1 MEIIITDGWSF
12 VADENQYILV
22 HTYMKPK
29 VDFKTRKPTGE
40 VVEKREEVGY
50 FQTVTAMLRRLAEI
64 LVREKIAEG
73 QIQTIRDYISE
84 LERIEK
90 KLREMC
96 KGY

>member
-1 MEIIITDGWSF
+1 MDVIIMDGWSF

-22 HTYMKPK
+22 HTFMKPK

-40 VVEKREEVGY
+40 MVEKREEVGY
-50 FQTVTAMLRRLAEI
+50 FATVTGMLRKLAEI
-64 LVREKIAEG
+64 LVKEKVADG
-73 QIQTIRDYISE
+73 QIQTIRDYIDE
-84 LERIEK
+84 LERIEE

>member
-12 VADENQYILV
+12 TADENQYILV
-22 HTYMKPK
+22 HTFMREKQ
-29 VDFKTRKPTGE
+29 DFKTRKGTGE
-40 VVEKREEVGY
+40 MVEKREEVGY

-64 LVREKIAEG
+64 LVREKMADG
-73 QIQTIRDYISE
+73 QIKTIRDYIDE

>member
-1 MEIIITDGWSF
+1 MVTIIDGWHF
-12 VADENQYILV
+12 TIDEHQYILI
-22 HTYMKPK
+22 HQYMREKL
-29 VDFKTRKPTGE
+29 DFKTRKPTGE
-40 VVEKREEVGY
+40 MVEKREEVGY

-64 LVREKIAEG
+64 LVREKMAEG
-73 QIQTIRDYISE
+73 QIQTIRDYIDE

>member
-1 MEIIITDGWSF
+1 MDVIIMDGWSF
-12 VADENQYILV
+12 TADENQYILV
-22 HTYMKPK
+22 HTFIREK

-40 VVEKREEVGY
+40 MVEKREEVGY
-50 FQTVTAMLRRLAEI
+50 FKTVTGMLRRLAEI
-64 LVREKIAEG
+64 LVREKMADG
-73 QIQTIRDYISE
+73 QIQTIRDYIDE